1 MDNAKTV
8 EVGQVVAA
16 PIGRVFAVI
25 ADPRQHAGI
34 DGSGMLQGT
43 DSGPITKVGQVF
55 VMKMYREDLGDYR
68 TVNTVT
74 EFEPGV
80 RLTWAPSL
88 DLSYPCR
95 LVEMLA
101 NITTGGHTYT
111 YQLREVA
118 GGTEVTQ
125 IYDWSGV
132 KDPQFEA
139 FCPFVSRE
147 ELADTL
153 AKLARAVEGAP

>member
-1 MDNAKTV
+1 
-8 EVGQVVAA
+8 
-16 PIGRVFAVI
+16 
-25 ADPRQHAGI
+25 
-34 DGSGMLQGT
+34 MLQGT
-43 DSGPITKVGQVF
+43 DSDPITKVGQVF
-55 VMKMYREDLGDYR
+55 IMKMYREDLGDYR

-74 EFEPGV
+74 ELEPGA
-80 RLTWAPSL
+80 RLTWVPSL
-88 DLSYPCR
+88 DRSYPCR

-101 NITTGGHTYT
+101 NITTGGHSYT

-139 FCPFVSRE
+139 FCPSVSRG
-147 ELADTL
+147 T
-153 AKLARAVEGAP
+153 R